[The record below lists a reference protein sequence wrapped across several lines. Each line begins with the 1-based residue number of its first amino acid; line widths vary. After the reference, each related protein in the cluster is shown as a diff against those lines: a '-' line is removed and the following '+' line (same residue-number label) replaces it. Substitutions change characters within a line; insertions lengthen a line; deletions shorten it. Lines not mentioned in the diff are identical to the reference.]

1 METLRLV
8 DMSLAI
14 NEEEREQLN
23 AVYNNL
29 QTSIPNGDEQQLLA
43 MNERFFSLL
52 TGADWKQRVA
62 ETRRQLEET
71 TRTEG
76 TAGMVEQLAEG
87 GEELTEAVANIDR
100 YLRDG
105 YLVLAMDE
113 AHHAVE
119 IAPTYL
125 PVHLRIAQVMLAEKH
140 LQDATD
146 KYRLVAET
154 YMIRNQTDRAA
165 AILNEVLQIAPMDLS
180 VRQTLIELLR
190 KEEKHEAMLEQYID
204 MADAYYQLTDFDM
217 ARDTYAEARKLAERL
232 NAPAD
237 QIIHILHRM
246 ADIDV
251 TRMDLRQALRTYEQ
265 IRTMAPNDERARK
278 ALMDLNYRLN
288 NRMEAI
294 KELDQLMRLYA
305 QQRRPDL
312 ISQVL
317 EEQVALYPDEMALRS
332 RLAAFYAHIGRRQ
345 EAVTQLDALGELQL
359 DAGLHAEAAQTIRQI
374 VALNPP
380 GVDDYKRLLG
390 QLGG

>member
-1 METLRLV
+1 MLV
-8 DMSLAI
+8 
-14 NEEEREQLN
+14 EKK
-23 AVYNNL
+23 L
-29 QTSIPNGDEQQLLA
+29 QE
-43 MNERFFSLL
+43 
-52 TGADWKQRVA
+52 
-62 ETRRQLEET
+62 
-71 TRTEG
+71 
-76 TAGMVEQLAEG
+76 
-87 GEELTEAVANIDR
+87 
-100 YLRDG
+100 
-105 YLVLAMDE
+105 
-113 AHHAVE
+113 
-119 IAPTYL
+119 
-125 PVHLRIAQVMLAEKH
+125 
-140 LQDATD
+140 ATD

-190 KEEKHEAMLEQYID
+190 KEEKFETMLEQYID
-204 MADAYYQLTDFDM
+204 LADAYYQLTDFDM

-232 NAPAD
+232 NAPAE
-237 QIIHILHRM
+237 QIIHILHRV

-251 TRMDLRQALRTYEQ
+251 TRMDLRQALRSYEQ

-288 NRMEAI
+288 NRMEAV

-312 ISQVL
+312 IAQVL
-317 EEQVALYPDEMALRS
+317 EEQVALYPQEMALRS

-345 EAVTQLDALGELQL
+345 EAVTELDALGELQL

-380 GVDDYKRLLG
+380 GVEDYQRLLG